1 MVAGWDD
8 VDVCL
13 IHVDVVQAIPL
24 VLRTFFHRA
33 SASAEQVTPQAP
45 HTRTCP
51 IRISVV
57 LLSGADALYMWR
69 EKVKQIGMFI
79 SILMLVLMIYRY
91 SVCNDNG
98 KVLMSQR

>member
-69 EKVKQIGMFI
+69 EKVKQNGMFYFGVR
-79 SILMLVLMIYRY
+79 SRNYATT
-91 SVCNDNG
+91 
-98 KVLMSQR
+98 Q